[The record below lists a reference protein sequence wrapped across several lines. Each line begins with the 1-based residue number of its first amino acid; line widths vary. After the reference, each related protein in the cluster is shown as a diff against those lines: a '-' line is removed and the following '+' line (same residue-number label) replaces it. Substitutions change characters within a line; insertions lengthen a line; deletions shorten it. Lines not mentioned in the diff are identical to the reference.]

1 LGLAFSCVAGS
12 ERAVFLAEEAGADK
26 RTVGRAVIGCVSV
39 AVTLYLLTS
48 FAYVS
53 GLSLTLSGI
62 LVFG

>member
-1 LGLAFSCVAGS
+1 VG
-12 ERAVFLAEEAGADK
+12 AVFLAEEAGADK